1 MGTSA
6 LATTQRGGHDAHE
19 PGPAGLWALL
29 LSSIFPMLGLFA
41 LGPALPRVAA
51 AFADDPNAEV
61 LAQLIGGASGISF
74 ALSSPIIGGM
84 VGRWGYRPVYLA
96 SLIAFAAF
104 GTVPVLLDSL
114 PMILLTRLLLGV
126 CVAGAMTAGL
136 AGIGT
141 LDAARRPRMYGRNA
155 MLSSVGAMVI
165 FPAVG
170 ALSTIGWR
178 LPFLIHLIA
187 LAVVPMAMA
196 LPSRPAA
203 TADAHAPAGRGL
215 GVAPAL
221 LVLAAFIGLVM
232 YVDPMF
238 SPFYLQTIGVTDP
251 RLAALPLSGMSLG
264 SLIMTSNYGRLYAR
278 FGARALFAATLIL
291 TGLGL
296 LAAGLAP
303 SLPAFAA
310 AMFVVSCGIAMFA
323 PNVSAHIA
331 ATSTNMARGIGW
343 AMSAM
348 FAVQVA
354 FPFLAHAISQA
365 VGPASVFHI
374 FGACAL
380 VAGIGVVVLARR
392 SLRPAVGAA

>member
-1 MGTSA
+1 MEAKQT
-6 LATTQRGGHDAHE
+6 GGHDAHL
-19 PGPAGLWALL
+19 PGPIGLWSLL

-51 AFADDPNAEV
+51 AFSADPNAEV

-84 VGRWGYRPVYLA
+84 IGRWGYKPVYVV
-96 SLIAFAAF
+96 SLLAFAAF
-104 GTVPVLLDSL
+104 GTVPALLHSL
-114 PMILLTRLLLGV
+114 PLILLTRVLLGV
-126 CVAGAMTAGL
+126 CVAGAFTAGL

-141 LDAARRPRMYGRNA
+141 LDATQRPRMYGRNA
-155 MLSSVGAMVI
+155 MLSSVGAMAI

-187 LAVVPMAMA
+187 LAVVPMAMT
-196 LPSRPAA
+196 LPSKPVA
-203 TADAHAPAGRGL
+203 TAQAHAHAHAPTGHGL
-215 GVAPAL
+215 GVAPVL
-221 LVLAAFIGLVM
+221 LVLAAFMGLAM
-232 YVDPMF
+232 YVGPMF
-238 SPFYLQTIGVTDP
+238 APFYLKTIGVTDP
-251 RLAALPLSGMSLG
+251 RLAALPLSGMSLAA
-264 SLIMTSNYGRLYAR
+264 LIVTGNFGRLYAR
-278 FGARALFAATLIL
+278 FGARTLFAATLVL

-310 AMFVVSCGIAMFA
+310 AMFVVSGGLAMFA

-331 ATSTNMARGIGW
+331 ATSTNFARGIGL

-354 FPFLAHAISQA
+354 FPFLARAISQA

-374 FGACAL
+374 FGGCAL
-380 VAGIGVVVLARR
+380 VAGIGTVALARR
-392 SLRPAVGAA
+392 TIRPAARTA

>member
-1 MGTSA
+1 MS
-6 LATTQRGGHDAHE
+6 TQGGEHE
-19 PGPAGLWALL
+19 PHQPGPVGVWALL
-29 LSSIFPMLGLFA
+29 ISSLLPMLGLFA

-51 AFADDPNAEV
+51 AFAADPNAEV
-61 LAQLIGGASGISF
+61 LAQLIGGASGVSF

-84 VGRWGYRPVYLA
+84 IGRWGYKPVYLV
-96 SLIAFAAF
+96 SLVGFAAF
-104 GTVPVLLDSL
+104 GTLPFGLASL
-114 PMILLTRLLLGV
+114 PAILATRLILGV

-141 LDAARRPRMYGRNA
+141 LDAELRPRMYGRNA
-155 MLSSVGAMVI
+155 MISSLGAMVI

-170 ALSTIGWR
+170 ALSTVGWR

-187 LAVVPMAMA
+187 LAVVPMAMT
-196 LPSRPAA
+196 LPNGPAPAA
-203 TADAHAPAGRGL
+203 SGRAVSSRGL
-215 GVAPAL
+215 GVAPIL
-221 LVLAAFIGLVM
+221 LVLAGFMGLVM
-232 YVDPMF
+232 YVGPMF
-238 SPFYLQTIGVTDP
+238 APFYLRTIGITDP

-264 SLIMTSNYGRLYAR
+264 SLIITSNFGRLFAH
-278 FGARALFAATLIL
+278 FGARSLFAAILLL

-303 SLPAFAA
+303 NLPVFMA

-323 PNVSAHIA
+323 PNISAHIA
-331 ATSTNMARGIGW
+331 ATSSNMAGGIGW

-354 FPFLAHAISQA
+354 FPFLARAISRA

-374 FGACAL
+374 FGGCAL
-380 VAGIGVVVLARR
+380 VAGIGVLAVTRPG
-392 SLRPAVGAA
+392 LRVARGKA